1 MAPNTITHWINNKPY
16 PGAGGATAPVT
27 NPATGAVTGEVML
40 ASVEDARAVIDAA
53 TAAFPAWRDTSLA
66 KRGAILFKFRELLNT
81 RKPELAAIITSE
93 HGKVVSD
100 ALGEVTRGQEVVEF
114 ACGVPHLLKGGFT
127 ENASTKVDVYSI
139 RQPLGPVGIIS
150 PFNFP
155 AMVPMWFFPIA
166 IAAGNTVVLKPSEKD
181 PSASLW
187 IARLWEEAG
196 LPPGVFNVLQ
206 GDKTAVDELLTHP
219 GIKAVSFVG
228 STPIARYVYET
239 GTAHDKRIQAL
250 GGAKNHAVILPDA
263 DLDLAADAMVN
274 AGFGSAGE
282 RCMAISACVAVG
294 EIADELV
301 AKIAERAATI
311 KTGDGTGD
319 ADMGPLVTRAH
330 RDKVAGYVDAGEAAG
345 ATVVLDGRQV
355 IPDGGADGFWL
366 GPTLLDHVRTDMSV
380 YTDEIFGPVLSVVR
394 VESYD
399 EALDLVN
406 SNPYGN
412 GTAIFTND
420 GGAARRFQNEVEV
433 GMVGINVP
441 IPVPM
446 AYYSFG
452 GWKAS
457 LFGDSHAHGTEGV
470 HFFTRGKAITS
481 RWLDPSHGG
490 IELGFPQN
498 RNPLPRVCVSAAD
511 TPSLGMQMRT
521 LAPYEEPKVSEKG
534 GLRLIAGMVGGGDG
548 ADIGKTHRHA
558 MRLDDQYVLA
568 AGVFG
573 QNAEA
578 SARMGRPR
586 RARGPHLP
594 GLSGDGG
601 SGIWRTD
608 GIDVVA
614 VATPNDS
621 HFEIARAPSCTRES
635 PSCARNR

>member
-294 EIADELV
+294 PIADELV

-394 VESYD
+394 VDVLRRGARSGQFQPVRQRHGD
-399 EALDLVN
+399 LHQRRRRRPAL
-406 SNPYGN
+406 PE
-412 GTAIFTND
+412 
-420 GGAARRFQNEVEV
+420 R
-433 GMVGINVP
+433 
-441 IPVPM
+441 
-446 AYYSFG
+446 
-452 GWKAS
+452 
-457 LFGDSHAHGTEGV
+457 
-470 HFFTRGKAITS
+470 
-481 RWLDPSHGG
+481 
-490 IELGFPQN
+490 
-498 RNPLPRVCVSAAD
+498 
-511 TPSLGMQMRT
+511 
-521 LAPYEEPKVSEKG
+521 
-534 GLRLIAGMVGGGDG
+534 GGGRHGRHQRADPG
-548 ADIGKTHRHA
+548 ADGLLQLR
-558 MRLDDQYVLA
+558 RLESLPVRRQP
-568 AGVFG
+568 
-573 QNAEA
+573 
-578 SARMGRPR
+578 RPR
-586 RARGPHLP
+586 HRGRALLHPRQGDHEPLAGSQPRRHRARLPAEHVTPYRECACLQPTRRHL
-594 GLSGDGG
+594 
-601 SGIWRTD
+601 
-608 GIDVVA
+608 A
-614 VATPNDS
+614 
-621 HFEIARAPSCTRES
+621 CK
-635 PSCARNR
+635 CARSRLTRSQK